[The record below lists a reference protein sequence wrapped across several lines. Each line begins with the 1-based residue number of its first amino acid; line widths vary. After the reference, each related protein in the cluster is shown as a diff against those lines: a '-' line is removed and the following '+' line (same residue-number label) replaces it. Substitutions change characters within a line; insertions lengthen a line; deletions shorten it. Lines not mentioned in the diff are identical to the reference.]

1 VRREGY
7 DVVSVPVNHRQ
18 RTRSKSKYGL
28 HNRLWVGIVD
38 LVGLVWLLHRGSPR
52 VQVSEE

>member
-1 VRREGY
+1 
-7 DVVSVPVNHRQ
+7 VVSVPVNHRQ
-18 RTRSKSKYGL
+18 RTRGKSKYGL